1 MADQKISAMPNA
13 TALVGTELIPLVQ
26 GGANVKSTPN
36 AINAI
41 VTNHGSFYSL
51 NDQTALVNT
60 ATPVLVE
67 QTAFAQEISVVDDS
81 KITIAKPGVY
91 NLQFSLQMTN
101 AATQIYTA
109 SFWIRL
115 NGADYPASNTEI
127 DVPSSHGGNPGK
139 IVAAWNIM
147 GIATNVNDYVQLMW
161 STNNA
166 NVRIEHIDPQI
177 NPTRPAT
184 PSAIITIQQVA

>member
-13 TALVGTELIPLVQ
+13 TALTGAEIIPLVQ
-26 GGANVKSTPN
+26 SGANVKSTPD
-36 AINAI
+36 AINAL

-51 NDQTALVNT
+51 NDQTAVVNT
-60 ATPVLVE
+60 ATPVQVE
-67 QTAFAQEISVVDDS
+67 LTAFAQEVSVVNDTD
-81 KITIAKPGVY
+81 ITFAKPGVY
-91 NLQFSLQMTN
+91 NLQFSLQLAN
-101 AATQIYTA
+101 ANTQISTS

-115 NGADYPASNTEI
+115 NGNDYPSSNTDI

-147 GIATNVNDYVQLMW
+147 GVATTAGDYVQLMW
-161 STNNA
+161 STT
-166 NVRIEHIDPQI
+166 NVQTRIEHIPAQS

>member
-13 TALVGTELIPLVQ
+13 TALTGTESVPLVQ
-26 GGANVKSTPN
+26 SGANVKSTPN
-36 AINAI
+36 AINAL

-51 NDQTALVNT
+51 NDQTATANT

-67 QTAFAQEISVVDDS
+67 HTAFAQEISVVDDS
-81 KITIAKPGVY
+81 KFTINKPGVY
-91 NLQFSLQMTN
+91 NLQFSLQLAN
-101 AATQIYTA
+101 ADSQIHTV

-115 NGADYPASNTEI
+115 NGSDYPSSNTEI

-147 GIATNVNDYVQLMW
+147 GVATTPGDYIQLMW

-166 NVRIEHIDPQI
+166 QVTIEHIPAQTG
-177 NPTRPAT
+177 PTRPAT
-184 PSAIITIQQVA
+184 PSAIITLQQVA

>member
-13 TALVGTELIPLVQ
+13 TALTGTESVPLVQ
-26 GGANVKSTPN
+26 SGANVKSTPN
-36 AINAI
+36 AINAL

-51 NDQTALVNT
+51 NDQTATVNT

-67 QTAFAQEISVVDDS
+67 HTAFAQEISVVDDS
-81 KITIAKPGVY
+81 KFTINKPGVY
-91 NLQFSLQMTN
+91 NLQFSLQLAN
-101 AATQIYTA
+101 ANSQIHTA

-115 NGADYPASNTEI
+115 NGSDYPSSNTEI

-147 GIATNVNDYVQLMW
+147 GVATTPGDYVQLMW

-166 NVRIEHIDPQI
+166 QVTIEHIPAQTG
-177 NPTRPAT
+177 PTRPAT
-184 PSAIITIQQVA
+184 PSAIITLQQVA